1 MRRFLLSSL
10 FFVCTVLLTACG
22 DDDGGQGSAT
32 PTPGPIATPTVNL
45 GFCDGAL
52 PSVEARIDDLLPRMT
67 LAEKVAQMHG
77 SGLTDG
83 LWETSGS
90 EALAI
95 PKLRMTDGPRG
106 VGVLTGVSTAFP
118 VAMARGATWNP
129 ALEERVGEA
138 IGKEVA
144 AKGGNVLLAPT
155 INILRHPRWGRAQ
168 ETYSEDPLHMG
179 DMGVAFVR
187 GAQRHVVA
195 NAKHYAANSIEDV
208 RFSVDVSVDQRTLRE
223 IYLPHFRRVVQEAN
237 VGSVMSAYNLVNGL
251 YCAENGPLLGEIL
264 KGEWGFLGFV
274 ESDWV
279 LGTRSTVASAIA
291 GLDIEMPGPIFY
303 GDPLVAAVENGD
315 VPESVIDDAVRAILR
330 VTFCFGLD
338 ENSPTPD
345 PEIVAGT
352 AHAALAL
359 DVARQA
365 VVLLENRNGALPL
378 RRDRIESI
386 AVIGA
391 LADTPNIGDT
401 GSSNVNPP
409 HIVTPLQ
416 GLQNHAGSVLVHS
429 VAKDI
434 LTTADEATIAD
445 ADAAIVVVGLTAD
458 DEGENTVGA
467 GDRITMDLSD
477 EHQQLIKSVAG
488 LQARTIVVLEGGSAI
503 TMQGWQSEV
512 AAILMA
518 WYPGQEGGNA
528 IAEVLYGDVNPAGHL
543 PITFPKA
550 ESDLPEFI
558 NDSNAVTYGYY
569 HGYRYLD
576 RAGTEPLY
584 PFGHGLSYTT
594 FEYSNLQL
602 STNTI
607 KDDGAVGVSV
617 DVTNTGP
624 IAGTDV
630 AQLYVGYDGSRVDR
644 AILDLKTFARVSLEP
659 GQTKTV
665 RMALRAN
672 DLAFYDVESAAWV
685 VEPISYSVQVGPSS
699 RNLPLRATLRVSGAS
714 NP

>member
-1 MRRFLLSSL
+1 MHRFFLSSL
-10 FFVCTVLLTACG
+10 FFVGTALLAACG

-32 PTPGPIATPTVNL
+32 PTPGPIATPTANL
-45 GFCDGAL
+45 GFCDGDL
-52 PSVEARIDDLLPRMT
+52 PRVEARIDDLLPRMT
-67 LAEKVAQMHG
+67 LEEKVAQMHG
-77 SGLTDG
+77 SGFTDG
-83 LWETSGS
+83 LWETSGN
-90 EALAI
+90 EALDI

-106 VGVLTGVSTAFP
+106 VGALTGVSTAFP

-129 ALEERVGEA
+129 EIEERVGEA

-179 DMGVAFVR
+179 DMGVAFIR
-187 GAQRHVVA
+187 GVQQHVVA
-195 NAKHYAANSIEDV
+195 SAKHYAANSIEDL

-223 IYLPHFRRVVQEAN
+223 IYLPHFRRAVQEAN
-237 VGSVMSAYNLVNGL
+237 VGSVMTAYNLVNGL

-279 LGTRSTVASAIA
+279 LGTRSTVASALA
-291 GLDIEMPGPIFY
+291 GLDIEMPGPNFY

-330 VTFCFGLD
+330 VKFCFGLD
-338 ENSPTPD
+338 EDSPAPD

-352 AHAALAL
+352 AHGALAL

-365 VVLLENRNGALPL
+365 IVLLENRNGALPL
-378 RRDRIESI
+378 RRDGIESI
-386 AVIGA
+386 AVVGA

-409 HIVTPLQ
+409 YVITPLQ
-416 GLQNHAGSVLVHS
+416 GLQNHAGSVVVHS
-429 VAKDI
+429 LASDT
-434 LTTADEATIAD
+434 LTIAEEATIAG

-467 GDRITMDLSD
+467 GDRTTMSLSD

-488 LQARTIVVLEGGSAI
+488 LQGRTIVVLEGGSAI
-503 TMQGWQSEV
+503 TMQGWQNDV
-512 AAILMA
+512 GAILIA

-528 IAEVLYGDVNPAGHL
+528 IAEVLYGDVNPAGRL

-550 ESDLPEFI
+550 ETDLPEFI
-558 NDSNAVTYGYY
+558 NDSNAVTYDYY

-584 PFGHGLSYTT
+584 AFGHGLSYTT

-602 STNTI
+602 STSTLSA
-607 KDDGAVGVSV
+607 DGAVAVSV
-617 DVTNTGP
+617 DVTNTGTVEGAD
-624 IAGTDV
+624 IV
-630 AQLYVGYDGSRVDR
+630 QLYVGYEGSRVER
-644 AILDLKTFARVSLEP
+644 APLDLETFGRVSLEP
-659 GQTKTV
+659 GQTETV
-665 RMALRAN
+665 NMALRAN

-685 VEPISYSVQVGPSS
+685 VEPISYSVNVGSSS
-699 RNLPLRATLRVSGAS
+699 RNLPLSATIQVSE
-714 NP
+714 